1 MTNSPESACF
11 QGHGA
16 LITGAASGMGL
27 ATAEALAL
35 AGADL
40 VLADLNAG
48 ALVREAERIK
58 DMGPARVLAVPT
70 DVSSQE
76 QVEALGEKTRGFLN
90 SVDYLAASAGILR
103 RGEFTGI
110 PVEEWAQVVAVNLTG
125 AFLCCREVVPAMVR
139 QGQGSIV
146 LVASMAGRSTSV
158 WGGAH
163 YTASKHGVIGLARHM
178 ARELG
183 PRGIRVNA
191 FCPGG
196 TLTPMVV
203 NATTEEDRRAQA
215 AKRPLRKWATAEEQA
230 RAIKF
235 LLSDQAANITGAALD
250 SNCGALMV

>member
-1 MTNSPESACF
+1 MTRSPESACF
-11 QGHGA
+11 QGRGA

-27 ATAEALAL
+27 ATAQTLAL

-40 VLADLNAG
+40 VLADLNTD
-48 ALVREAERIK
+48 ALNWEADKIM
-58 DMGPARVLAVPT
+58 DLGPGRVLAVPT

-76 QVEALGEKTRGFLN
+76 QVEALGRKTRDFLE

-110 PVEEWAQVVAVNLTG
+110 APEEWAQVVAVNLTG
-125 AFLCCREVVPAMVR
+125 AYLCCREVVPAMLE
-139 QGQGSIV
+139 QGRGSIV
-146 LVASMAGRSTSV
+146 LVSSMAGRSTSV

-163 YTASKHGVIGLARHM
+163 YTASKHGVIGLARHL

-196 TLTPMVV
+196 TLTPLVV

-215 AKRPLRKWATAEEQA
+215 ARRPLRKWATAEEQA
-230 RAIKF
+230 RGIKF